1 MTSHESNLLEKTE
14 LWIKKISLQDA
25 DLNQIAAT
33 VADTLGMDPNEVL
46 VTDVQDHHVTVDILR
61 QTVDPHLVVGKQE
74 ELLRNLA
81 ALQGVQID
89 EETSIHSNGM
99 LGWIAFDR
107 DEATEALGRS
117 EKMVEEIRLNLSRR
131 AIVFSTGHE
140 VATGQIKD
148 TNTPAVTER
157 LEAEGYTV
165 KSGPTLKDDKTL
177 IAGNLRQAIYED
189 GYALIITTGGVG
201 AEDKDHTV
209 EAVLTLDPE
218 AATPYICTFEK
229 GKGRHAKDGVRIC
242 VGQVED
248 ALIVALPGPNDE
260 VRMSMEVLVKGLQSG
275 PDKHVLAEQIAS
287 GLRDKLREKMKH
299 WGHQTAHKLDLPR
312 GNL

>member
-1 MTSHESNLLEKTE
+1 MSGHESNLLEKTE
-14 LWIKKISLQDA
+14 LWIERISLQDA
-25 DLNQIAAT
+25 NLNEIAST
-33 VADTLGMDPNEVL
+33 VADTLGMEHGEVL
-46 VTDVQDHHVTVDILR
+46 VTDVQDHHVTLDILR
-61 QTVDPHLVVGKQE
+61 QTVDPRLVVGKQE
-74 ELLRNLA
+74 ELLQSLA
-81 ALQGVQID
+81 GLPGVNIT

-107 DEATEALGRS
+107 DDATEALGRS
-117 EKMVEEIRLNLSRR
+117 EQMVEEIRLNLSRR

-148 TNTPAVTER
+148 TNTPTITET
-157 LEAEGYTV
+157 LEAQGYVV
-165 KSGPTLKDDKTL
+165 KRGPTLKDDTVL
-177 IAGNLRQAIYED
+177 IAGNLRQAVYDD

-209 EAVLTLDPE
+209 EAVLSLDPE

-229 GKGRHAKDGVRIC
+229 GKGRHAKDGVRIG

-260 VRMSMEVLVKGLQSG
+260 VRMSMEVLVNGLESR
-275 PDKHVLAEQIAS
+275 PDKHALAEGIAAS
-287 GLRDKLREKMKH
+287 LRHKLREKMKH
-299 WGHQTAHKLDLPR
+299 WSLGHGHIPTPNR
-312 GNL
+312 

>member
-1 MTSHESNLLEKTE
+1 MSSHLSNLLEKTE
-14 LWIKKISLQDA
+14 LWIERISLRDA
-25 DLNQIAAT
+25 NLNEIAST
-33 VADTLGMDPNEVL
+33 VADTLGMEHGEVL
-46 VTDVQDHHVTVDILR
+46 VTDVQDHHVTLDILR
-61 QTVDPHLVVGKQE
+61 QTVDPHLVVGKQD
-74 ELLRNLA
+74 ELLKSLGRLP
-81 ALQGVQID
+81 GVNIT

-117 EKMVEEIRLNLSRR
+117 ERMVEEIRLNLSKR

-148 TNTPAVTER
+148 TNTPAITET
-157 LEAEGYTV
+157 LEAEGYVV
-165 KSGPTLKDDKTL
+165 KRGPTLKDDKVL
-177 IAGNLRQAIYED
+177 IAGNLRQAVYDD

-209 EAVLTLDPE
+209 EAVLSLDPT

-229 GKGRHAKDGVRIC
+229 GKGRHTKDGVRIG

-260 VRMSMEVLVKGLQSG
+260 VRMSMEVLVKGLESK
-275 PDKHVLAEQIAS
+275 PDKHALAEEIAAS
-287 GLRDKLREKMKH
+287 LRHKLREKMKH
-299 WGHQTAHKLDLPR
+299 SIHGH
-312 GNL
+312 

>member
-1 MTSHESNLLEKTE
+1 MSSHESNLLEKTE
-14 LWIKKISLQDA
+14 LWIEKISLRDT
-25 DLNQIAAT
+25 DLNEIATT
-33 VADTLGMDPNEVL
+33 VADTLGMEHSEVL

-61 QTVDPHLVVGKQE
+61 QTVDPRLVVGKQD
-74 ELLRNLA
+74 ELLETLA
-81 ALQGVQID
+81 RLPGVNIT

-117 EKMVEEIRLNLSRR
+117 ERMVEEIRLNLSRR

-140 VATGQIKD
+140 VATGQVKD
-148 TNTPAVTER
+148 TNTPAIAEK
-157 LEAEGYTV
+157 LEVEGYAV
-165 KSGPTLKDDKTL
+165 KCGPTLKDDKVL
-177 IAGNLRQAIYED
+177 IAGNLRQAVYED

-201 AEDKDHTV
+201 AEEKDHTL

-229 GKGRHAKDGVRIC
+229 GKGRHVKDGVRIG
-242 VGQVED
+242 VGQVEG

-260 VRMSMEVLVKGLQSG
+260 VRMSMEVLVRGLQSG
-275 PDKHVLAEQIAS
+275 AHKHVLAEQIAA
-287 GLRDKLREKMKH
+287 GLRDKLREKIKH
-299 WGHQTAHKLDLPR
+299 WGRRKAH
-312 GNL
+312 